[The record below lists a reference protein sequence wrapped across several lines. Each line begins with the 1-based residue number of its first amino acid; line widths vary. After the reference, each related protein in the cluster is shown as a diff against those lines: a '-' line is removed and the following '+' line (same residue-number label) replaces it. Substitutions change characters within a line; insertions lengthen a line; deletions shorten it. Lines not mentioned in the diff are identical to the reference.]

1 MQGINYT
8 PTPYFQDSPAWMRE
22 GSTDGYVNTCQA
34 SKPGDPI
41 QPLYLDGILAATLV
55 SEAIAAY
62 DTGATKKRSSD
73 IPALPKCLPAIN
85 SAFTTDF
92 I

>member
-1 MQGINYT
+1 M
-8 PTPYFQDSPAWMRE
+8 WMRE

-41 QPLYLDGILAATLV
+41 QPSYLDGILAATLI

-62 DTGATKKRSSD
+62 DTGRYKD
-73 IPALPKCLPAIN
+73 AL
-85 SAFTTDF
+85 
-92 I
+92 

>member
-1 MQGINYT
+1 
-8 PTPYFQDSPAWMRE
+8 MRE

-62 DTGATKKRSSD
+62 DTGRYKE
-73 IPALPKCLPAIN
+73 ALERYT
-85 SAFTTDF
+85 SAAEMPSGNQLSVYN
-92 I
+92 